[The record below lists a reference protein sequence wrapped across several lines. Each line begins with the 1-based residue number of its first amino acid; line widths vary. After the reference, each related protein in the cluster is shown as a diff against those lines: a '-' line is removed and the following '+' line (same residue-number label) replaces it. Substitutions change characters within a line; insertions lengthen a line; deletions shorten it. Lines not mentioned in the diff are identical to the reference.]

1 MITGRYIAGDSE
13 TKQCWGYSGA
23 SLTQWV
29 LTVVLGVTVGLIAF
43 VMKQGI
49 EEVQLLKL
57 GYIELL
63 LNPCTASA
71 DACAGLGEQEQRERV
86 QPALALGVFCAVN
99 AALAL
104 SGAALTVGAAPEAAG
119 SGIPEVMGYLN
130 GVHVTK
136 IMRLRTLT
144 VKVLGSFL
152 AVVSGLAV
160 GVLGPLVHIG
170 AIVGSGLTR
179 GHKIWRGCGG
189 RMQYKCHVRA
199 MERFHNDAD
208 RRDFISMGAAVGFA
222 AAFGAP
228 VGGVLFALE
237 EAASF
242 WDSKLMWRTLTATT
256 VACFVL
262 AVSERYVAPAVF
274 DLHFSCAAGQNGT
287 QAVARELFQPGMLT
301 FQTAASFEH
310 PWENLLCVVMGVAGG
325 ILGAAFNR
333 MHAILS
339 RCRAAWVQRRP
350 AAQLAEVLCLSLLTS
365 TVMFG
370 LSLYGECKELNG
382 VGTEVLPDAV
392 LCNTSEEPWRLQWAT
407 LGELDVCGPQEY
419 NDMATALLVGQRR
432 VIVSMM
438 EEPERYSARTLLCVG
453 VAFFFLMTLTYG
465 SSLPAGVFV
474 PTILTGA
481 CFGSLVGI
489 GLQRFFDHTNEL
501 GCEPGSWW

>member
-1 MITGRYIAGDSE
+1 MLS
-13 TKQCWGYSGA
+13 
-23 SLTQWV
+23 
-29 LTVVLGVTVGLIAF
+29 
-43 VMKQGI
+43 
-49 EEVQLLKL
+49 
-57 GYIELL
+57 
-63 LNPCTASA
+63 
-71 DACAGLGEQEQRERV
+71 
-86 QPALALGVFCAVN
+86 
-99 AALAL
+99 AL

-136 IMRLRTLT
+136 IMRLRTLV

-160 GVLGPLVHIG
+160 GVLGPLVHVG

-199 MERFHNDAD
+199 IERFHNDAD

-256 VACFVL
+256 VACFML

-274 DLHFSCAAGQNGT
+274 DLHLSCAAGENGT

-301 FQTAASFEH
+301 FQTAANFEH
-310 PWENLLCVVMGVAGG
+310 PWENLLCIVMGVAGG
-325 ILGAAFNR
+325 VLGAAFNR
-333 MHAILS
+333 MHAALS
-339 RCRAAWVQRRP
+339 RCRVAWVQRRP
-350 AAQLAEVLCLSLLTS
+350 SVQVAEVLCLSLLTS
-365 TVMFG
+365 TCVFG

-382 VGTEVLPDAV
+382 VGTEIIPSAV

-407 LGELDVCGPQEY
+407 LGDLDLCGPQEYHSYFGEYVYRTKPQFAPDSGSKLCIPTHRSRY

-438 EEPERYSARTLLCVG
+438 EEPERYSALTLLCVG
-453 VAFFFLMTLTYG
+453 MAFFFLMTLTYG
-465 SSLPAGVFV
+465 SSVPAGIFV

-481 CFGSLVGI
+481 CLGSLVGI
-489 GLQRFFDHTNEL
+489 GLQRLFVNPT
-501 GCEPGSWW
+501 GCEDGSWWCHEISIRCDFNRRILIS